1 MSRGKQNVNVARR
14 DFRRNSGTHVKNV
27 SAPKRGGY
35 RL

>member
-1 MSRGKQNVNVARR
+1 MSRFKQSVNASRR
-14 DFRRNSGTHVKNV
+14 DFKRNSGTHIKNV